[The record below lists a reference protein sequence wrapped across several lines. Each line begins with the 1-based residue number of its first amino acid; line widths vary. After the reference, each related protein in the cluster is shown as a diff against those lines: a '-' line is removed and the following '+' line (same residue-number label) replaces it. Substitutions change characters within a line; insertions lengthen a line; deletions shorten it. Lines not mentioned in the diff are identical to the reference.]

1 MRAAQAFVT
10 RASAVPAMS
19 DMKHDFD
26 HDRQDA
32 AGTTSLDPAI
42 LAFRPKAAGQ
52 TELASS
58 NAVRELQLI
67 SNQLFRAASELQ
79 RTNRFQSMI
88 LDNINQG
95 VIVID
100 EYSQLVAWNEVFLR
114 LYGLDKNA
122 LQKGMH
128 VSEFAEIFSQKQDRS
143 QRTSFESLNSKLASL
158 QQGDYFDQLDNGTSI
173 DVKVTTRETGGLI
186 ATYSDVTQ
194 HIDIQSRLK
203 AQGEKL
209 AAQVHELRALGHS
222 LEIARNQAIKS
233 DQQKSR
239 FLAMITHDIRTPM
252 SAVVSTME
260 LLADPDIQTD
270 QERLVQVALTSG
282 RQMLY
287 LLSDIIEVSRTDG
300 WNFAI
305 AAEDV
310 SVKDLLEAIADAW
323 RPLAEKKGLA
333 LDLRSPKALPKRMMA
348 DPKRLRQVI
357 DNLLSNAI
365 KFTASGSVS
374 IKSSIVENI
383 DEAMLRIEVSDT
395 GRGINKNSQLSLF
408 QDFSRIISDGD
419 SDVEGTGLGLSI
431 CKRIVE
437 SMGGKMGVDSE
448 SALGSNFWLEIP
460 CVQSRVPAQPEC
472 CSKKTERLISKA
484 GTEPH
489 ILIADDVES
498 NRLVIAAML
507 EKLGCTYAV
516 AGDGEVALNL
526 FEAAHFDA
534 ILMDNYMPN
543 IGGAETTRRIR
554 SMADGRKNTAIIG
567 VTASTAK
574 EETEELI
581 QAGMDIILTKPLN
594 ASDLEAA
601 LKKLISS

>member
-1 MRAAQAFVT
+1 
-10 RASAVPAMS
+10 MS

-26 HDRQDA
+26 SDRHDA
-32 AGTTSLDPAI
+32 ASVTSLDPAI
-42 LAFRPKAAGQ
+42 LAVRPKAAGQ

-58 NAVRELQLI
+58 NTVRELQLI
-67 SNQLFRAASELQ
+67 SNQLFRAATELQ

-95 VIVID
+95 VIVLD
-100 EYSQLVAWNEVFLR
+100 EYSQLVAWNEIFLR

-128 VSEFAEIFSQKQDRS
+128 VSEFAEIFSHDQDSS

-173 DVKVTTRETGGLI
+173 DIKVTTRGTGGLI

-203 AQGEKL
+203 DQGEKL
-209 AAQVHELRALGHS
+209 GLQVHELRALGHS
-222 LEIARNQAIKS
+222 LEIARNQAIQS
-233 DQQKSR
+233 DRQKSR

-270 QERLVQVALTSG
+270 QERLVQVARTSG
-282 RQMLY
+282 QQMLY

-305 AAEDV
+305 VAEDV

-323 RPLAEKKGLA
+323 RPLAEKKGLT
-333 LDLRSPKALPKRMMA
+333 LDLRSPKTLPERMMA

-365 KFTASGSVS
+365 KFTVSGSVS
-374 IKSSIVENI
+374 IESSIVENI
-383 DEAMLRIEVSDT
+383 DDSILRIEVSDT
-395 GRGINKNSQLSLF
+395 GRGINKNSQHSLF
-408 QDFSRIISDGD
+408 QEFGRVISDGD

-431 CKRIVE
+431 CKRIIE
-437 SMGGKMGVDSE
+437 SMGGKIGVDSE
-448 SALGSNFWLEIP
+448 SALGSKFWLEIP
-460 CVQSRVPAQPEC
+460 CVQSRITTQPEC
-472 CSKKTERLISKA
+472 YSKKTKRLISKA
-484 GTEPH
+484 GAAPH

-498 NRLVIAAML
+498 NRIVLAAML
-507 EKLGCTYAV
+507 EKLECTYAV
-516 AGDGEVALNL
+516 AGDGKEALDL
-526 FEAAHFDA
+526 FATAPFDA

-554 SMADGRKNTAIIG
+554 SMTDDRKNTAIIG
-567 VTASTAK
+567 VTASTAQ

-581 QAGMDIILTKPLN
+581 QAGMDIILTKPLK
-594 ASDLEAA
+594 AEDLEAA
-601 LKKLISS
+601 LSKLIT

>member
-1 MRAAQAFVT
+1 MRAAQALVT
-10 RASAVPAMS
+10 SSAAVPTMS
-19 DMKHDFD
+19 NINHDFD
-26 HDRQDA
+26 PVRQDA
-32 AGTTSLDPAI
+32 ASATSLDPAI
-42 LAFRPKAAGQ
+42 LAYRPKAAGQ

-114 LYGLDKNA
+114 LYGLEKNA

-128 VSEFAEIFSQKQDRS
+128 VSEFADLFSNDEIKS
-143 QRTSFESLNSKLASL
+143 QRRCSSSLNSKLGSL

-186 ATYSDVTQ
+186 ATYTDVTQ
-194 HIDIQSRLK
+194 HIEIQSRLK
-203 AQGEKL
+203 NQGEKL
-209 AAQVHELRALGHS
+209 GLQVHELKALGHS

-233 DQQKSR
+233 DKQKSR

-270 QERLVQVALTSG
+270 QERLVQVALKSG
-282 RQMLY
+282 QQMLY

-310 SVKDLLEAIADAW
+310 SAQELLEAIADAW
-323 RPLAEKKGLA
+323 RPLAEKKGLT
-333 LDLRSPKALPKRMMA
+333 LDLQSHKALPERMMA

-374 IKSSIVENI
+374 IASSIVENI

-395 GRGINKNSQLSLF
+395 GRGIGKNLQHSLF
-408 QDFSRIISDGD
+408 QEFGRVNSVGD

-437 SMGGKMGVDSE
+437 SMGGKMGLDSE
-448 SALGSNFWLEIP
+448 SALGSKFWLEIP
-460 CVQSRVPAQPEC
+460 CVQSGVATQAEGY
-472 CSKKTERLISKA
+472 SKTTKRLINKA
-484 GTEPH
+484 GAAPH

-498 NRLVIAAML
+498 NRIVLAAML
-507 EKLGCTYAV
+507 EKLECTYVFAE
-516 AGDGEVALNL
+516 DGKEALNL
-526 FEAAHFDA
+526 FATATFDA

-543 IGGAETTRRIR
+543 IDGAETTRRIR
-554 SMADGRKNTAIIG
+554 SMTDDRKNTAIIG
-567 VTASTAK
+567 VTASTAQD
-574 EETEELI
+574 EAEGLI
-581 QAGMDIILTKPLN
+581 MAGMDIILTKPLKI
-594 ASDLEAA
+594 SELELA
-601 LKKLISS
+601 LNKILI